1 MHVKKRGLSSAA
13 WLVLLTAGLCAQAP
27 AAPQAP
33 EGVVTAQK
41 PTFHVVVD
49 LVRTDVIPR
58 DERGNFVADLTKDDF
73 EVLEDGIKQDLS
85 SMTLSYHGRVNNLLA
100 PPAPLSSEGFILPPA
115 RATNDISGRIFVF
128 FIDDLHIGFHNTGR
142 LRTLFQQMEK
152 LLIHDG
158 DMFGIVSTGTSSI
171 SVQMT
176 YDKRRLDEA
185 IQKMTGSELRPED
198 IINDSGGPDGPT
210 EVRWRAHVAFQ
221 TVEELLQNLEK
232 IHDRRK
238 ALVYVSDGYDFN
250 PFQDARLGLM
260 DPNSPFLQNK
270 MLQNINAQ
278 AKDNGDPL
286 PTNSDPFI
294 QQEKQGSQF
303 AGADLARELGEVTRT
318 ANRSNVT
325 IYTIDPRGLT
335 ASTSDV
341 DQPVDPQQWADF
353 LRTSQDTMRVLA
365 EETGGQAIVNMND
378 FEKGIK
384 KIDADT
390 SDYYILGYYS
400 TNADVTQRRRK
411 IEVRVKRP
419 NVTVSSRKEYVLK
432 TEAVTDDLSAPLKNA
447 APVSTLPLIPESP
460 HGGN

>member
-1 MHVKKRGLSSAA
+1 
-13 WLVLLTAGLCAQAP
+13 
-27 AAPQAP
+27 
-33 EGVVTAQK
+33 
-41 PTFHVVVD
+41 
-49 LVRTDVIPR
+49 
-58 DERGNFVADLTKDDF
+58 
-73 EVLEDGIKQDLS
+73 
-85 SMTLSYHGRVNNLLA
+85 
-100 PPAPLSSEGFILPPA
+100 
-115 RATNDISGRIFVF
+115 
-128 FIDDLHIGFHNTGR
+128 
-142 LRTLFQQMEK
+142 
-152 LLIHDG
+152 
-158 DMFGIVSTGTSSI
+158 
-171 SVQMT
+171 
-176 YDKRRLDEA
+176 
-185 IQKMTGSELRPED
+185 MTGSELRPED